1 MRPRQLLTPLASAVI
16 FFFAVAP
23 TLAEPLKKVLILDVI
38 NLDKEA
44 NFDYL
49 VGSITEALKENLK
62 QNFVYLETAKEEWQR
77 AALAHDLVF
86 TEESHTR
93 TYSLDLGI
101 AMKQDI
107 AISGGFKVRTKKG
120 TQVLEV
126 IIFLLDVKKRELI
139 DTVTMQTPTSGE
151 MFTKINKLADQLS
164 LAAAKVLPGKE
175 DYAKNKSAFGGGD
188 HSFTITTRTKPL
200 TVFGMEKFDE
210 SDQLLRP
217 SQYALSIEAGARYEI
232 NNFWRT
238 YGIWGQAAAFFSP
251 VPLESTQRSE
261 TIRNLTAGLIAVAG
275 APWPWV
281 VGVVG
286 LGVGA
291 VVAVLRSGVLSGYQQ
306 DRLLVFLDPERDPLG
321 AGYQLAQVRLAI
333 GSGGWWGEGFMEGRQ
348 TQGGFVPYQ
357 LNDFIFSTAAEELGF
372 VGTVGLLGL
381 LGFVVLRILLVGVRS
396 RDGFGRFIGAG
407 VGAWF
412 AVQIFQNVG
421 MNLGLMPVTGLPLP
435 FVSYGGSSMFAAWL
449 GVGLVNAA
457 YVARSR
463 DPHLR

>member
-1 MRPRQLLTPLASAVI
+1 MTPLASAVI

-126 IIFLLDVKKRELI
+126 VIFLLDVKKRELI

-275 APWPWV
+275 ASRVFDLSRKWHFVPRL
-281 VGVVG
+281 G
-286 LGVGA
+286 LGYMAAYARLDV
-291 VVAVLRSGVLSGYQQ
+291 SGYGKQ
-306 DRLLVFLDPERDPLG
+306 VFDSSGNLNSRANAIFFGPVALISCDFQYDINASYFVEMGLSAQTFMNANDVSMTAG
-321 AGYQLAQVRLAI
+321 ANLSAGK
-333 GSGGWWGEGFMEGRQ
+333 
-348 TQGGFVPYQ
+348 
-357 LNDFIFSTAAEELGF
+357 
-372 VGTVGLLGL
+372 
-381 LGFVVLRILLVGVRS
+381 
-396 RDGFGRFIGAG
+396 RF
-407 VGAWF
+407 
-412 AVQIFQNVG
+412 
-421 MNLGLMPVTGLPLP
+421 
-435 FVSYGGSSMFAAWL
+435 
-449 GVGLVNAA
+449 
-457 YVARSR
+457 
-463 DPHLR
+463 

>member
-1 MRPRQLLTPLASAVI
+1 MRPRQLLTPLVSAVI

-275 APWPWV
+275 ASRVFDLSRKWHFVPRL
-281 VGVVG
+281 G
-286 LGVGA
+286 LGYMAAYARLDV
-291 VVAVLRSGVLSGYQQ
+291 SGYGKQ
-306 DRLLVFLDPERDPLG
+306 VFDSSGNLNSRANAIFFGPVALISCDFQYDINASYFVEMGLSAQTFMNANDVSMTAG
-321 AGYQLAQVRLAI
+321 ANLSAGK
-333 GSGGWWGEGFMEGRQ
+333 
-348 TQGGFVPYQ
+348 
-357 LNDFIFSTAAEELGF
+357 
-372 VGTVGLLGL
+372 
-381 LGFVVLRILLVGVRS
+381 
-396 RDGFGRFIGAG
+396 RF
-407 VGAWF
+407 
-412 AVQIFQNVG
+412 
-421 MNLGLMPVTGLPLP
+421 
-435 FVSYGGSSMFAAWL
+435 
-449 GVGLVNAA
+449 
-457 YVARSR
+457 
-463 DPHLR
+463 